1 MATVAE
7 LTQQRASLR
16 RDLGFLEQELAR
28 LQAGQGSPRAI
39 RDAQAAVADTRAE
52 IVQNQLG
59 LAQATAAEKPTDSA
73 GAQVIND
80 QTAQANTANT
90 QRPEQP
96 PAVQTPGGRV
106 TPALA
111 TTTPTNVTRTL
122 TSSEDSGT
130 NAAERKITNTQ
141 STPPNTAQ
149 PSVDP
154 VDARGSA
161 TGLVQ
166 GGGIKPGGT
175 PGIGAGG
182 DDKATAIRNRLTQIY
197 SGKNLQITPQPNALD
212 KYSSYTYTI
221 SIYIMK
227 PDDYRRIIKNKKV
240 SIPGSNLLIQSG
252 GMPYTSA
259 TPTPSSSG
267 VPTSATN
274 IDNNAAKT
282 ASAGRNQF
290 FPLDFYIDNV
300 KMTGLQPGKGTNSS
314 HNITQLSFKIIE
326 PNGISLLDNLYQA
339 CEQYVGKKQNYA
351 SQNYLMIIRFFG
363 YDEKGML
370 VKAFNGNTL
379 TDSRATIEKYIPFQF
394 TGIKFKVANNLT
406 EYNCE
411 CVCPQN
417 NVSSGQMRGVIPYN
431 IEIQA
436 STLKELFNG
445 PGSKAGTQPTAARGA
460 APLPPD
466 GREITSSEVDD
477 FGGSTVPTPPAAP
490 QKGDA
495 APKPLVTNGLVTA
508 LNKFQQEQKGKS
520 QSEADV
526 YDIVFLDPIIAS
538 ASTKPP
544 DDFNLKVTGSVPPA
558 TANQQLNPATNS
570 VQTNTQTKPAVAGT
584 SIIQFIDQAVRNSSY
599 IYKQQTKIPKT
610 NPQTGKLEDIPNGT
624 PAQVVGWYRI
634 GLQAEPLKYDEKRK
648 DYAYKITYSIAPYL
662 VNDLKSN
669 YFPQTKFRGTHK
681 KYNYWFTGEN
691 NSVLSFEQDFN
702 YLYYIVMNSNTPP
715 KGVNDLDYREEPKR
729 AFQTASNENSQG
741 QEGKTNEPAANAA
754 DLLYSPADLARARI
768 SIIGD
773 PAWIA
778 QGETWAGISG
788 QNLQAG
794 PFFPDGTINTEIEEP
809 LFEIA
814 WNKPVDYSLTT
825 GLMNPNQRK
834 AGANAVE
841 TLGPGPSQSYVYRAV
856 SVTSNFSQGKFTQ
869 DLEGVIVL
877 FPSTAIKKNEEVG
890 LAADVELE
898 LPKEVDTEVLTI
910 PPAGAAVNRAGG
922 ITNTN
927 AGGAATS
934 VTRRLRTT
942 PPPGAK
948 PGDPGTGL
956 KSRPVQ
962 TPTTAPTRQ
971 GVSDTAPGRL
981 RNAPPT
987 SGGQPVNNGRT
998 LTAQDPNV
1006 ATTRRANQN
1015 GAIER

>member
-7 LTQQRASLR
+7 LTRQRATLE
-16 RDLGFLEQELAR
+16 RDIGFIEQELAR
-28 LQAGQGSPRAI
+28 LQSGQGSPRAI
-39 RDAQAAVADTRAE
+39 ADARAALTDARTELAR
-52 IVQNQLG
+52 NQVD
-59 LAQATAAEKPTDSA
+59 LAQATAAEKPTDNA

-96 PAVQTPGGRV
+96 PAVQTPSGRV

-111 TTTPTNVTRTL
+111 TTTPTNVERTL

-130 NAAERKITNTQ
+130 NAATRTITNTQ

-149 PSVDP
+149 PSVG
-154 VDARGSA
+154 DARNSA

-166 GGGIKPGGT
+166 GGGIKPGAT
-175 PGIGAGG
+175 PGVGAGG

-197 SGKNLQITPQPNALD
+197 SGKNLQVTPQPNALA

-221 SIYIMK
+221 SIYIMS
-227 PDDYRRIIKNKKV
+227 PTDYRRIIKNKKV

-267 VPTSATN
+267 VPTSAAE
-274 IDNNAAKT
+274 IDTTAAKT

-300 KMTGLQPGKGTNSS
+300 RMTGLQPGKGTNSS

-339 CEQYVGKKQNYA
+339 CAQYVGPKQNYA

-363 YDEKGML
+363 YDEKGNL

-379 TDSRATIEKYIPFQF
+379 TDSRAVIEKYIPFQF
-394 TGIKFKVANNLT
+394 TGIKFKVTNNLT

-411 CVCPQN
+411 AVCPQN

-445 PGSKAGTQPTAARGA
+445 PGSRAGTPPAAARGVTQ
-460 APLPPD
+460 PPAD

-477 FGGSTVPTPPAAP
+477 FGGSTVPTPPVAP
-490 QKGDA
+490 PKGDA

-520 QSEADV
+520 QSEADI
-526 YDIVFLDPIIAS
+526 YEIVFLDPIIAN

-544 DDFNLKVTGSVPPA
+544 DDFNLKVTGSVAPT
-558 TANQQLNPATNS
+558 TANQQVNPALNS

-634 GLQAEPLKYDEKRK
+634 GLQAEPLKYDEKRR

-691 NSVLSFEQDFN
+691 VEVLSFEQDFN

-715 KGVNDLDYREEPKR
+715 KGVNDLDYREEAKR

-788 QNLQAG
+788 QNLTAG
-794 PFFPDGTINTEIEEP
+794 PFFPDGTLNTEIEEP

-814 WNKPVDYSLTT
+814 WNKPVDYSLST

-856 SVTSNFSQGKFTQ
+856 SVTSNFNQGRFTQ
-869 DLEGVIVL
+869 DLEGVLVL

-890 LAADVELE
+890 LTSDIEITV
-898 LPKEVDTEVLTI
+898 PKDVDTEVLTI

-922 ITNTN
+922 ITQTN

-956 KSRPVQ
+956 RSRPVR
-962 TPTTAPTRQ
+962 TPTTSPTGQ
-971 GVSDTAPGRL
+971 GVNDTTPGRL
-981 RNAPPT
+981 RNTPPT
-987 SGGQPVNNGRT
+987 SGGQPVDSEIV
-998 LTAQDPNV
+998 DPNIPSPPTPRV
-1006 ATTRRANQN
+1006 NQN

>member
-7 LTQQRASLR
+7 LTRQRATLE
-16 RDLGFLEQELAR
+16 RDIGFIEQELAR
-28 LQAGQGSPRAI
+28 LQAGRGSPRAI
-39 RDAQAAVADTRAE
+39 ADARAALADARAE
-52 IVQNQLG
+52 LARNQVN
-59 LAQATAAEKPTDSA
+59 LAQATAAERPTDNA

-96 PAVQTPGGRV
+96 PAVQTPNGRV

-111 TTTPTNVTRTL
+111 TTTPTNVERTL

-130 NAAERKITNTQ
+130 NAPTRKITNTQ

-149 PSVDP
+149 PSVENERDS
-154 VDARGSA
+154 V

-166 GGGIKPGGT
+166 GGGIRPGAT
-175 PGIGAGG
+175 PGVGAGG

-197 SGKNLQITPQPNALD
+197 SGKNLQITPQPNALA

-221 SIYIMK
+221 SIYIMS
-227 PDDYRRIIKNKKV
+227 PTDYRRIIKNKKI

-259 TPTPSSSG
+259 NPTPTNAG
-267 VPTSATN
+267 VPTSDSQINTESAR
-274 IDNNAAKT
+274 T

-290 FPLDFYIDNV
+290 FPLDFYIDNLR
-300 KMTGLQPGKGTNSS
+300 MTGLQPGKGTNSS

-339 CEQYVGKKQNYA
+339 CAQYVGKKQNYS
-351 SQNYLMIIRFFG
+351 SQNFLMIIRFFG
-363 YDEKGML
+363 YDEKGNL

-394 TGIKFKVANNLT
+394 TNIKFKVANNLT

-411 CVCPQN
+411 AVCPQN

-445 PGSKAGTQPTAARGA
+445 PGGRGVTQPTAARGA
-460 APLPPD
+460 AQPPAD

-477 FGGSTVPTPPAAP
+477 FGGSTVPTPPVAP
-490 QKGDA
+490 PKGDA

-508 LNKFQQEQKGKS
+508 LNKFQQEQKQKGII
-520 QSEADV
+520 SEADV
-526 YDIVFLDPIIAS
+526 YDIVILDPIIAN

-544 DDFNLKVTGSVPPA
+544 DDFNLKVTGSVAPT
-558 TANQQLNPATNS
+558 TANQQVNPALNS
-570 VQTNTQTKPAVAGT
+570 VQTNTQTKPATAGV

-610 NPQTGKLEDIPNGT
+610 NPQTGKLEDVPNGT

-662 VNDLKSN
+662 VNDIKSN

-691 NSVLSFEQDFN
+691 VEVLSFEQDFN

-715 KGVNDLDYREEPKR
+715 KGVNDLDWREEAKR
-729 AFQTASNENSQG
+729 AFQTRSNESDQG

-754 DLLYSPADLARARI
+754 DILYSPADLARARI

-788 QNLQAG
+788 QNLTAG
-794 PFFPDGTINTEIEEP
+794 PFFPDGTINTEIEQP

-814 WNKPVDYSLTT
+814 WNKPVDYSLST

-841 TLGPGPSQSYVYRAV
+841 TLGPGPSQSYVYQAV
-856 SVTSNFSQGKFTQ
+856 SVTSNFNQGRFTQ
-869 DLEGVIVL
+869 DLEGVLVL

-890 LAADVELE
+890 LASDVEVTIA
-898 LPKEVDTEVLTI
+898 KDIDTEVLTI

-922 ITNTN
+922 TTQTN

-948 PGDPGTGL
+948 PGSPGTGL
-956 KSRPVQ
+956 RSRPVQ
-962 TPTTAPTRQ
+962 TPTTSPTRQ
-971 GVSDTAPGRL
+971 GVNDTAPGRL
-981 RNAPPT
+981 RNTPPT
-987 SGGQPVNNGRT
+987 SGGQPVDSEFI
-998 LTAQDPNV
+998 DPNISTPPTPRV
-1006 ATTRRANQN
+1006 NQN

>member
-7 LTQQRASLR
+7 LTQQRTSLK
-16 RDLGFLEQELAR
+16 RDLGFLEQGLTR
-28 LQAGQGSPRAI
+28 LQTGGGSPRAI

-52 IVQNQLG
+52 ISQNRYA
-59 LAQATAAEKPTDSA
+59 LAQATDAEKPTDNA
-73 GAQVIND
+73 GQQVQQD
-80 QTAQANTANT
+80 QTAQAIGANT
-90 QRPEQP
+90 QHPEQL
-96 PAVQTPGGRV
+96 PAVQTPQGRV
-106 TPALA
+106 TTALA
-111 TTTPTNVTRTL
+111 TSPTNVTRTL
-122 TSSEDSGT
+122 TSSEDTGT
-130 NAAERKITNTQ
+130 AAPVRKLVNTQ
-141 STPPNTAQ
+141 STPPATAQ
-149 PSVDP
+149 PSVNDP
-154 VDARGSA
+154 
-161 TGLVQ
+161 
-166 GGGIKPGGT
+166 GGGITPGGP
-175 PGIGAGG
+175 PGVGAGG

-197 SGKNLQITPQPNALD
+197 SGKNLKITPQPNALD
-212 KYSSYTYTI
+212 KYSSYTYNI
-221 SIYIMK
+221 SIYIMS
-227 PDDYRRIIKNKKV
+227 PDDYRRILKNKKV
-240 SIPGSNLLIQSG
+240 SISASNLLMQSG

-259 TPTPSSSG
+259 TPTPSSAG
-267 VPTSATN
+267 VPTSAGNGGSTT
-274 IDNNAAKT
+274 AA
-282 ASAGRNQF
+282 AGRNQF
-290 FPLDFYIDNV
+290 FPLDFFIDNV

-314 HNITQLSFKIIE
+314 HNITQLSFKIVE

-339 CEQYVGKKQNYA
+339 CEQYVGKKENYA

-370 VKAFNGNTL
+370 IKAFNGNTL

-411 CVCPQN
+411 AVCPQN
-417 NVSSGQMRGVIPYN
+417 SIASGQMRGVIPYN

-436 STLKELFNG
+436 ATLRELFTG
-445 PGSKAGTQPTAARGA
+445 PGSQAGTQPTAARGTA
-460 APLPPD
+460 VLPPD
-466 GREITSSEVDD
+466 GRELTSSNVDD
-477 FGGSTVPTPPAAP
+477 FGGSTVPTTTAAP
-490 QKGDA
+490 AKGDA
-495 APKPLVTNGLVTA
+495 APKSLVTSGLVTA
-508 LNKFQQEQKGKS
+508 LNKFQEEQKQSGKIG
-520 QSEADV
+520 EKDV
-526 YDIVFLDPIIAS
+526 YDIVFLDPILAS

-544 DDFNLKVTGSVPPA
+544 DEYNLRVTGSVPPT
-558 TANQQLNPATNS
+558 TANQQVNPATNS

-610 NPQTGKLEDIPNGT
+610 NAQTGKLEDVPNGT
-624 PAQVVGWYRI
+624 AAQVMGWYRI
-634 GLQAEPLKYDEKRK
+634 GLQAEPLKYDLQRR

-662 VNDLKSN
+662 VNDMQSN

-691 NSVLSFEQDFN
+691 TSVLNFEQDFN
-702 YLYYIVMNSNTPP
+702 YLFYIVMNSNTPP
-715 KGVNDLDYREEPKR
+715 KGVNDLDYREEAKR
-729 AFQTASNENSQG
+729 AFQTRSNESDQG
-741 QEGKTNEPAANAA
+741 QEGKVNEPAANAA
-754 DLLYSPADLARARI
+754 DQLYSPADLARARI
-768 SIIGD
+768 TIIGD

-814 WNKPVDYSLTT
+814 WNKPVDYSLET

-877 FPSTAIKKNEEVG
+877 FPSTAIKQNTEV
-890 LAADVELE
+890 AKTDDVEIAVK
-898 LPKEVDTEVLTI
+898 PRDTEVI
-910 PPAGAAVNRAGG
+910 PPAGAAENRAGG
-922 ITNTN
+922 ITQTN
-927 AGGAATS
+927 AGGAANS

-942 PPPGAK
+942 PPAGAK

-956 KSRPVQ
+956 KSRPAQ
-962 TPTTAPTRQ
+962 TPTTAPTGQ
-971 GVSDTAPGRL
+971 GINDTAPGRL
-981 RNAPPT
+981 QNAPPT
-987 SGGQPVNNGRT
+987 SGGQPVGTART

-1015 GAIER
+1015 GAREK

>member
-7 LTQQRASLR
+7 LTQQRAVLE
-16 RDLGFLEQELAR
+16 RDIGFIKQELAR
-28 LQAGQGSPRAI
+28 LQSGQGSPRAI
-39 RDAQAAVADTRAE
+39 ADARAALADAQTELA
-52 IVQNQLG
+52 QNQLD

-80 QTAQANTANT
+80 QTANANTANT
-90 QRPEQP
+90 QRPDQP
-96 PAVQTPGGRV
+96 PAVQTPDGRV

-111 TTTPTNVTRTL
+111 TTTPTNVERTL

-130 NAAERKITNTQ
+130 NAPTRKITNTQ

-149 PSVDP
+149 PSVG
-154 VDARGSA
+154 DARDSA

-166 GGGIKPGGT
+166 GGGIKPGATAGV
-175 PGIGAGG
+175 GAGG

-197 SGKNLQITPQPNALD
+197 AGKNLKITPQPNALA
-212 KYSSYTYTI
+212 KYSSYTYNI
-221 SIYIMK
+221 SIYIMS

-240 SIPGSNLLIQSG
+240 SIPGSNLLMQSG
-252 GMPYTSA
+252 GMPYTSGNP
-259 TPTPSSSG
+259 TPTNAG
-267 VPTSATN
+267 APTSVAQLDPN
-274 IDNNAAKT
+274 RAKLAA
-282 ASAGRNQF
+282 AGRNQF
-290 FPLDFYIDNV
+290 FPLDYYIDNV
-300 KMTGLQPGKGTNSS
+300 KMTSLQPGKGTNSS

-339 CEQYVGKKQNYA
+339 CEQYVGKKQNYS
-351 SQNYLMIIRFFG
+351 SQNFMMIIRFFG
-363 YDEKGML
+363 YDENGNL

-379 TDSRATIEKYIPFQF
+379 TDSRAVIEKYIPFQF
-394 TGIKFKVANNLT
+394 TSIKFKVANNLT

-411 CVCPQN
+411 AVCPQN

-445 PGSKAGTQPTAARGA
+445 PAGKTGGQPVD
-460 APLPPD
+460 D
-466 GREITSSEVDD
+466 GRENTITSVA
-477 FGGSTVPTPPAAP
+477 GNYPGTVQNPTQLPP

-495 APKPLVTNGLVTA
+495 TPKPAVTTGLVTA
-508 LNKFQQEQKGKS
+508 LNKFQQEQKQKGII
-520 QSEADV
+520 SEADV
-526 YDIVFLDPIIAS
+526 YEVVFLDPIIAG

-544 DDFNLKVTGSVPPA
+544 DDYNLKVTGSVAPN
-558 TANQQLNPATNS
+558 TANQQLNPELNS

-584 SIIQFIDQAVRNSSY
+584 SLIQFIDQAVRNSSY

-634 GLQAEPLKYDEKRK
+634 GLQAEPLKYDLKRR
-648 DYAYKITYSIAPYL
+648 DYAYKLTYSIAPYL

-691 NSVLSFEQDFN
+691 AEVLSFEQDFN

-715 KGVNDLDYREEPKR
+715 RGVNDLDWREEAKR
-729 AFQTASNENSQG
+729 AFQPRSNESDQG

-754 DLLYSPADLARARI
+754 DILYSPADLARAKI
-768 SIIGD
+768 SIVGD
-773 PAWIA
+773 PSWIS
-778 QGETWAGISG
+778 QGETWGGISG
-788 QNLQAG
+788 QNLNAG

-825 GLMNPNQRK
+825 GLMNPNQRN
-834 AGANAVE
+834 AGANAID
-841 TLGPGPSQSYVYRAV
+841 TLGPGPSQSYIYRAV
-856 SVTSNFSQGKFTQ
+856 TVTSSFNQGKFTQ
-869 DLEGVIVL
+869 DLEGVLVL
-877 FPSTAIKKNEEVG
+877 FPSTAIQKNEVVG
-890 LAADVELE
+890 IVSDIQLI
-898 LPKEVDTEVLTI
+898 LPKDRDTEVLTI

-956 KSRPVQ
+956 KSRPVR
-962 TPTTAPTRQ
+962 TPTTAPTGQ
-971 GVSDTAPGRL
+971 GVNDTTPGRL
-981 RNAPPT
+981 QNSPPT
-987 SGGQPVNNGRT
+987 SGGQPVNNQRT
-998 LTAQDPNV
+998 LTAQDPN
-1006 ATTRRANQN
+1006 ATTTRRANQN

>member
-7 LTQQRASLR
+7 LTRQRASLE
-16 RDLGFLEQELAR
+16 RDLGFIEQELAR
-28 LQAGQGSPRAI
+28 LVAGQGTPRAI
-39 RDAQAAVADTRAE
+39 ADARAAVADTRAE
-52 IVQNQLG
+52 LTRNQLS
-59 LAQATAAEKPTDSA
+59 LAQATAAEKPVDSA
-73 GAQVIND
+73 GAQVQND

-96 PAVQTPGGRV
+96 PAVQNASGRV

-111 TTTPTNVTRTL
+111 TTTPTNVERTL

-130 NAAERKITNTQ
+130 NATKRTITNTQ

-149 PSVDP
+149 PSVG
-154 VDARGSA
+154 DARDSA

-166 GGGIKPGGT
+166 GGGIKPGAT
-175 PGIGAGG
+175 PGVGAGG
-182 DDKATAIRNRLTQIY
+182 DDKANIIRNRLTQIY
-197 SGKNLQITPQPNALD
+197 SGKNLQITPQPNALA
-212 KYSSYTYTI
+212 KYSSYTYNI
-221 SIYIMK
+221 SIYIMS
-227 PDDYRRIIKNKKV
+227 PTDYRRIIKNKKV

-259 TPTPSSSG
+259 NPTPTNAG
-267 VPTSATN
+267 VPTSDAQINTG
-274 IDNNAAKT
+274 AAKT

-300 KMTGLQPGKGTNSS
+300 RMTGLQPGKGTNSS

-339 CEQYVGKKQNYA
+339 CAQYVGPKQNYA

-363 YDEKGML
+363 YDEKGNL
-370 VKAFNGNTL
+370 VKAFNGDTL
-379 TDSRATIEKYIPFQF
+379 TDSRAVIEKYIPFQF
-394 TGIKFKVANNLT
+394 TGIKFKVSNNLT

-445 PGSKAGTQPTAARGA
+445 PGGNGSTQTTAARGA

-490 QKGDA
+490 PKGDA

-544 DDFNLKVTGSVPPA
+544 DDFNLKVTGSVAPA
-558 TANQQLNPATNS
+558 TANQQVNPATNS
-570 VQTNTQTKPAVAGT
+570 VQTNTQTKPATAGT

-662 VNDLKSN
+662 VNDIKSN

-691 NSVLSFEQDFN
+691 VEVLSFEQDFN

-715 KGVNDLDYREEPKR
+715 KGVNDLDHREEAKR
-729 AFQTASNENSQG
+729 AFQTRSNESDQG

-788 QNLQAG
+788 QNLTAG

-814 WNKPVDYSLTT
+814 WNKPVDYSLAT

-856 SVTSNFSQGKFTQ
+856 SVTSNFNQGRFTQ

-890 LAADVELE
+890 LGSDIEITV
-898 LPKEVDTEVLTI
+898 PKDNDTEVLTV

-922 ITNTN
+922 ITQTN

-962 TPTTAPTRQ
+962 TPTTAPTGQ
-971 GVSDTAPGRL
+971 GVNDTTPGRL
-981 RNAPPT
+981 RNSPPT
-987 SGGQPVNNGRT
+987 SGGQPVNDQRT
-998 LTAQDPNV
+998 LTAQDPNT

-1015 GAIER
+1015 GAIEK